1 MNKLGLIAVASSLAL
16 LVQGCALDT
25 FDPKPDDP
33 AYAPALPQEDLTSSV
48 PTGSLFNPYSTNNGL
63 YTDTRAHK
71 VGDLISV
78 YLEESTSASK
88 NANTDLNKSNNIS
101 VGSIMVGGRPVTVKG
116 YDTSIGLSNSSD
128 FSGGSDA
135 SQSNSLSGQISVS
148 VIRVLANGN
157 LMVRGEKWLMLNNG
171 NEYVRV
177 TGIVRSEDVSSDNTV
192 SSQRIANA
200 RIQYGGTG
208 DFASTQE
215 RGWLS
220 KFFNSAFNIFF

>member
-1 MNKLGLIAVASSLAL
+1 MKAEKLLIIAFAGTLGLTGCSLDSFGP
-16 LVQGCALDT
+16 Q
-25 FDPKPDDP
+25 PDDP
-33 AYAPALPQEDLTSSV
+33 AYAPSLPNEDITNAV
-48 PTGSLFNPYSTNNGL
+48 PTGSLFNPYSSNNGL

-78 YLEESTSASK
+78 ILDEQTSASK
-88 NANTDLNKSNNIS
+88 GAGTTLNKNNA
-101 VGSIMVGGRPVTVKG
+101 MNLGGI
-116 YDTSIGLSNSSD
+116 SIGGHQVSILGNKPTIGLNSSSD
-128 FSGGSDA
+128 FKGTSNA

-148 VIRVLANGN
+148 VIRVLSNGN

-177 TGIVRSEDVSSDNTV
+177 TGVVRSEDVSSDNTI

-220 KFFNSAFNIFF
+220 KFFNSALNIFF

>member
-1 MNKLGLIAVASSLAL
+1 MRRFSLIAMAL
-16 LVQGCALDT
+16 TAVFALQGCALNT
-25 FDPKPDDP
+25 FEPKPDDP
-33 AYAPALPQEDLTSSV
+33 AYAPALPEEDLTSAV

-88 NANTDLNKSNNIS
+88 NAATDLNRDNSM
-101 VGSIMVGGRPVTVKG
+101 SIGNFMIGGRPITIKG
-116 YDTSIGLSNSSD
+116 YDTSIGLSNSSA
-128 FSGGSDA
+128 FSGASDA

-148 VIRVLANGN
+148 VIKVLANGN

-177 TGIVRSEDVSSDNTV
+177 TGIVRSEDVSSDNTI

-220 KFFNSAFNIFF
+220 RFFNSAFNIFF